1 MSFESEYRDL
11 LIKQYWQQPNATA
24 EIELKAGTWAR
35 VFEWLNSFP
44 DAFDLDLATG
54 DRLDIIG
61 RIVGLDR
68 IEGFDSDEDYRFLL
82 RVKIIKNTASAVVIG
97 DPGSDLQSAI
107 QFAFGGNAYVV
118 DNQDMSLTVT
128 ATDDL
133 DLDLL
138 ILVFTI
144 QLVPKPQGVRYI
156 LITETVDLPFGFS
169 EKPNVLTVNGQSLI
183 VNGEELELALIENE
197 FGGIDGFAE
206 LGEDPLEG
214 GELSEL
220 ITIEA

>member
-11 LIKQYWQQPNATA
+11 LIKQYWEKPKARA
-24 EIELKAGTWAR
+24 EIELQASTWSR
-35 VFEWLNSFP
+35 IFEWLDSFP
-44 DAFDLDLATG
+44 EAFDLDLATG

-61 RIVGLDR
+61 NIVGLDR

-97 DPGSDLQSAI
+97 NPGNDLQSAI
-107 QFAFGGNAYVV
+107 QFAFSQNAYVV

-144 QLVPKPQGVRYI
+144 GLVPKPQGVRYI
-156 LITETVDLPFGFS
+156 LITETKNLPFGFS
-169 EKPNVLTVNGQSLI
+169 EKANVLTVNGQPLI
-183 VNGEELELALIENE
+183 ANGEELELVLIEDE
-197 FGGIDGFAE
+197 FGDIDGFAE
-206 LGEDPLEG
+206 IGEDPLEG

-220 ITIEA
+220 ISIEA